1 MDIRFDPYGG
11 IKWVLICEMV
21 TQIFLVLYKMD

>member
-1 MDIRFDPYGG
+1 MTPMGG